1 MKAEHGPLTR
11 DAQEHLVSLGG
22 YGIRRG
28 LLGGAKAARF
38 HWRARAHAKGPLRHR
53 CTRVVSMCVLH
64 ARHRC
69 R

>member
-28 LLGGAKAARF
+28 WLGGAKAARF
-38 HWRARAHAKGPLRHR
+38 HWRARAHAPLEPN
-53 CTRVVSMCVLH
+53 VLVT
-64 ARHRC
+64 
-69 R
+69 